1 MAKMLNEVGIETGQI
16 NHEEF
21 AASARERRKKKLEKM
36 VMNNLYNNLY
46 SMFSTVPV

>member
-1 MAKMLNEVGIETGQI
+1 MLNEVGIETGQT

-21 AASARERRKKKLEKM
+21 AAPARERRKKKLEKM
-36 VMNNLYNNLY
+36 VMNNLYKDLY